1 VLIYLLFWANRE
13 AEFAAVIA
21 ALVVA
26 GIGIAFGYKGLRMKL
41 RVLMHALVATGLASL
56 DILIIAAAAGF
67 IGGMLQATGF
77 GFALTLLL
85 VKIGAG
91 NLVALL
97 VIAAILCIVLGMGMP
112 TIGVY
117 VLLSVLVAPS
127 LVEVGFTPLASHM
140 FILYLGMMSMI
151 TPPVAIGAF
160 FAASLAGAPP
170 MRTGFAA
177 MRLGW
182 TAYIVP
188 FLFMFS
194 PALLLQDSS
203 MTGTVR
209 AIATA
214 IIGVWL
220 ISAGMVG
227 YLAGPMVRW
236 LRIAFVLS
244 GFCLLVPDQIAAW
257 AFWTDMTG
265 AIVGVLV
272 VACQV
277 LLRSGQSRMPEGGR

>member
-1 VLIYLLFWANRE
+1 
-13 AEFAAVIA
+13 
-21 ALVVA
+21 
-26 GIGIAFGYKGLRMKL
+26 
-41 RVLMHALVATGLASL
+41 
-56 DILIIAAAAGF
+56 
-67 IGGMLQATGF
+67 
-77 GFALTLLL
+77 
-85 VKIGAG
+85 
-91 NLVALL
+91 
-97 VIAAILCIVLGMGMP
+97 LCIVLGMGMP

-127 LVEVGFTPLASHM
+127 LVEVGFKPLAAHM

-194 PALLLQDSS
+194 PALLLQSGS
-203 MTGTVR
+203 TTVTVL

-227 YLAGPMVRW
+227 YLAGPVVPW
-236 LRIAFVLS
+236 LRAGFVLS
-244 GFCLLVPDQIAAW
+244 GACLLIPDRIAAW
-257 AFWTDMTG
+257 AFWTDVTG
-265 AIVGVLV
+265 AVAGVLL

-277 LLRSGQSRMPEGGR
+277 LLYRERSHAPGASPGKG